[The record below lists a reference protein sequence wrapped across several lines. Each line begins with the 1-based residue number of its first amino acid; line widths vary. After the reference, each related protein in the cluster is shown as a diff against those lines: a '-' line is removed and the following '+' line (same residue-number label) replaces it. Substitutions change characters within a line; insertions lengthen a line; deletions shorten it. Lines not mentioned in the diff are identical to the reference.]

1 MAKIDD
7 RELESYT
14 QDLWNTIIR
23 LIHSFR
29 SGMVFKKG
37 NELSFP
43 QTMLLIELHQSGASS
58 MGELS
63 QRLHITQ
70 GVTTRMV
77 DRLVEKGLV
86 ERNRDEVDR
95 RIVHVAPTK
104 RGARLA
110 CEIESINREKMKEL
124 FLGVPER
131 KRTELLGFLKDMER
145 KFEREEVPKFDR
157 DEK

>member
-1 MAKIDD
+1 
-7 RELESYT
+7 
-14 QDLWNTIIR
+14 
-23 LIHSFR
+23 
-29 SGMVFKKG
+29 MVFKKG

-43 QTMLLIELHQSGASS
+43 QTMLLIELHRSGASS

-86 ERNRDEVDR
+86 ERNRDKVDR
-95 RIVHVAPTK
+95 RIVHVSPTK

-131 KRTELLGFLKDMER
+131 KRTELLGFLKDMEQ
-145 KFEREEVPKFDR
+145 KFEREEVPEFDR